1 MFIVVDSCESDLV
14 GYRYVDFLLAGL
26 WWILVWL
33 RSVVHVRIVVRA
45 DSWES
50 YFVGVIFGGRTVCGF
65 FSCRIMVKIGRS

>member
-50 YFVGVIFGGRTVCGF
+50 YFVGLYLVGLYLVGERYVDF
-65 FSCRIMVKIGRS
+65 FLVGLW